1 VTQPSFLLR
10 SCRIASAVV
19 VLVAL
24 AAACGDDDDDDTS
37 SATSTTQDPIAA
49 AQDRVSAAE
58 TALAD
63 AEDALVAAG
72 PAFCDEAEGYIEAID
87 RYGKLFTDSTATVGD
102 VRTLGTDLTAPRESV
117 ASAASAVSEAQAEL
131 AAAEQELADAQ
142 RALAEVTA
150 TTPSPSTTT
159 PPTTTSTTVVPP
171 ATINR
176 VRQAEE
182 ELAATGE
189 GITDATPLVE
199 AAAEYNSAAFALE
212 IAWLRLLADA
222 GCLTDEQQAE
232 AAAQVA
238 DYTVALQTQL
248 QLAGY
253 YAGPIDGIYGPQT
266 VEAVKHLQ
274 TDSGLPTTG
283 TVDAATARA
292 LDEQL
297 AALGEQAAA
306 QARAQTAA
314 VQTVLTLTGHWTGP
328 IDGEWTDEL
337 TEALKAFQIEL
348 GVEPTGAVDAAT
360 LAAFEEAVADLRT
373 AVTTTTTSPPATTAS
388 PPTTTAPTD
397 TT

>member
-1 VTQPSFLLR
+1 VSPRSFPR
-10 SCRIASAVV
+10 KSCRIAAAGVAF
-19 VLVAL
+19 VAL
-24 AAACGDDDDDDTS
+24 AAACGDDDDQTS
-37 SATSTTQDPIAA
+37 STTSTTQDPVGA
-49 AQDRVSAAE
+49 AQARVEAAE
-58 TALAD
+58 TDLAD
-63 AEDALVAAG
+63 AEDALVSAG
-72 PAFCDEAEGYIEAID
+72 QAFCSEAEGYVEAID

-102 VRTLGTDLTAPRESV
+102 VRTLGADLAAPRQSV
-117 ASAASAVSEAQAEL
+117 AYAASAVSEAQADL
-131 AAAEQELADAQ
+131 AAAQQELADAQ

-159 PPTTTSTTVVPP
+159 PPSATSTTVVPP
-171 ATINR
+171 TTINR
-176 VRQAEE
+176 VQQAEE
-182 ELAATGE
+182 DLASTGE
-189 GITDATPLVE
+189 RITDATPLVE
-199 AAAEYNSAAFALE
+199 ATAEYNSAAFALE

-238 DYTVALQTQL
+238 DYTLALQTQL

-253 YAGPIDGIYGPQT
+253 YTGPIDGIYGPLT
-266 VEAVKHLQ
+266 VEAVKQLQ
-274 TDSGLPTTG
+274 SDSGLPTSG

-328 IDGEWTDEL
+328 VDGEWTDEL
-337 TEALKAFQIEL
+337 TDALMAFQIEL

-360 LAAFEEAVADLRT
+360 LAAFEEAVANLRT

-388 PPTTTAPTD
+388 AATTAAPTE